1 MFFLVE
7 GLELPYVLDAELLP
21 LDKDRLSLSVQ

>member
-7 GLELPYVLDAELLP
+7 GLELPYVLDVELLP
-21 LDKDRLSLSVQ
+21 LVKDRLSLSVQ